1 MVCSDLFISKSELT
15 YLKESVIRKPEVS
28 YITHTTRVRQKWITI
43 CILYRI
49 QLELCVLIHL
59 FNVEILPT
67 YKDLTVSLWT
77 QYLPLSGTCRRNLA
91 VIVHSPILW
100 PLNLQTRVHLYMNRQ
115 QMNSIWTWVFSINVF
130 IYSRGGKKF
139 IYNNNLAN
147 LLQNTCMCVLFIFTQ
162 SKKWLTT

>member
-1 MVCSDLFISKSELT
+1 MVCSDSFISKSDLT

-28 YITHTTRVRQKWITI
+28 YITHTTHVRQKWITI

-67 YKDLTVSLWT
+67 YKDLTVSFST

-100 PLNLQTRVHLYMNRQ
+100 PLNLQTRVHLYMNKQ
-115 QMNSIWTWVFSINVF
+115 QMNSIWTWVFFINVF
-130 IYSRGGKKF
+130 IYYGGKKVY
-139 IYNNNLAN
+139 I
-147 LLQNTCMCVLFIFTQ
+147 
-162 SKKWLTT
+162 

>member
-1 MVCSDLFISKSELT
+1 MVCSDSFNISKSELT

-28 YITHTTRVRQKWITI
+28 YITHTTHVRQKWITI

-67 YKDLTVSLWT
+67 YKDLTVSLST

-91 VIVHSPILW
+91 VIVPQSNFMTIEP
-100 PLNLQTRVHLYMNRQ
+100 
-115 QMNSIWTWVFSINVF
+115 S
-130 IYSRGGKKF
+130 
-139 IYNNNLAN
+139 
-147 LLQNTCMCVLFIFTQ
+147 NTCASVHEQTANELYLDLGFFHQRFYLLWGENSLYITII
-162 SKKWLTT
+162 

>member
-1 MVCSDLFISKSELT
+1 MVCSDSFISKSDLT
-15 YLKESVIRKPEVS
+15 YLKESLIRKPEVS

-67 YKDLTVSLWT
+67 YKDLSVSLWT

-100 PLNLQTRVHLYMNRQ
+100 PLNLQTRVHLYMNKQ
-115 QMNSIWTWVFSINVF
+115 QMNSIWTWVFFINIF
-130 IYSRGGKKF
+130 IYYGGKKVY
-139 IYNNNLAN
+139 I
-147 LLQNTCMCVLFIFTQ
+147 
-162 SKKWLTT
+162 

>member
-1 MVCSDLFISKSELT
+1 MVCSDSFISKSELT
-15 YLKESVIRKPEVS
+15 YLIESVIRKPEVS
-28 YITHTTRVRQKWITI
+28 YITHTTHVRQKWITI

-67 YKDLTVSLWT
+67 YKDLTVSLST

-100 PLNLQTRVHLYMNRQ
+100 PLNLQTCVHLYMNKQ
-115 QMNSIWTWVFSINVF
+115 QMNSIWTWGFFINVF
-130 IYSRGGKKF
+130 IYSGGGKVN
-139 IYNNNLAN
+139 I
-147 LLQNTCMCVLFIFTQ
+147 
-162 SKKWLTT
+162 

>member
-1 MVCSDLFISKSELT
+1 MRSQSSSQICPFKKSLAFWIVLKYKCTKFVVCSDSLISKSELT

-28 YITHTTRVRQKWITI
+28 YITHTTHVRQKWITI

-49 QLELCVLIHL
+49 QLELCVPIHL

-77 QYLPLSGTCRRNLA
+77 QYLPLNGTCRRNLA

-100 PLNLQTRVHLYMNRQ
+100 PLNLQTRVHEQTANELYLDL
-115 QMNSIWTWVFSINVF
+115 VFFFINVF
-130 IYSRGGKKF
+130 IYSGGEKVY
-139 IYNNNLAN
+139 I
-147 LLQNTCMCVLFIFTQ
+147 
-162 SKKWLTT
+162 

>member
-1 MVCSDLFISKSELT
+1 MVCSDSFISKSELT

-28 YITHTTRVRQKWITI
+28 YITHTTHVRQKWITI

-49 QLELCVLIHL
+49 QLELCVPIHL

-77 QYLPLSGTCRRNLA
+77 QYLPLNGTCRRNLA

-100 PLNLQTRVHLYMNRQ
+100 PLNLQTRVHLYMNKQ
-115 QMNSIWTWVFSINVF
+115 QMNSIWTWVFF
-130 IYSRGGKKF
+130 HQRFY
-139 IYNNNLAN
+139 
-147 LLQNTCMCVLFIFTQ
+147 LLWGEKSLYITII
-162 SKKWLTT
+162 

>member
-1 MVCSDLFISKSELT
+1 M
-15 YLKESVIRKPEVS
+15 KESVIRKPEVS
-28 YITHTTRVRQKWITI
+28 YITHTTHVRQKWITI

-49 QLELCVLIHL
+49 QLELCVPIHL

-67 YKDLTVSLWT
+67 YKDLTVSLST

-91 VIVHSPILW
+91 VIVPQSNFMTIEPSNTCASVHEQTANELYLDLGFFHQRFYLLW
-100 PLNLQTRVHLYMNRQ
+100 
-115 QMNSIWTWVFSINVF
+115 
-130 IYSRGGKKF
+130 GGGKF

>member
-1 MVCSDLFISKSELT
+1 MVCSDSLISKSDLT

-28 YITHTTRVRQKWITI
+28 YITHTTHVRQKWITI

-67 YKDLTVSLWT
+67 YKDLTVSLST

-115 QMNSIWTWVFSINVF
+115 QMNSIWTWVFFINVF
-130 IYSRGGKKF
+130 IYSGGKKVY
-139 IYNNNLAN
+139 IY
-147 LLQNTCMCVLFIFTQ
+147 Q
-162 SKKWLTT
+162 

>member
-1 MVCSDLFISKSELT
+1 MVCSDSFISKSELT

-28 YITHTTRVRQKWITI
+28 YITHTTHVRQKWITI

-49 QLELCVLIHL
+49 QLELCVPIHL

-67 YKDLTVSLWT
+67 YKDLTVSLST

-100 PLNLQTRVHLYMNRQ
+100 PLNLQTVCICTWT
-115 QMNSIWTWVFSINVF
+115 NSKWTLSGPGFFSSTF
-130 IYSRGGKKF
+130 LFTLGGKKF

-147 LLQNTCMCVLFIFTQ
+147 LQQNTCMCMLFIFTQ

>member
-1 MVCSDLFISKSELT
+1 MYYSDSFISKSELT
-15 YLKESVIRKPEVS
+15 YLKESVFRKPEVS
-28 YITHTTRVRQKWITI
+28 YITHTTHVRQKWITI

-67 YKDLTVSLWT
+67 YKDLTVSLST

-100 PLNLQTRVHLYMNRQ
+100 PLNLQTRVHLYMNKQ
-115 QMNSIWTWVFSINVF
+115 QMNSIWTWVFFINVF
-130 IYSRGGKKF
+130 IYYGGKKVY
-139 IYNNNLAN
+139 I
-147 LLQNTCMCVLFIFTQ
+147 
-162 SKKWLTT
+162 

>member
-1 MVCSDLFISKSELT
+1 MVCSDSFISKSDLT
-15 YLKESVIRKPEVS
+15 YLKESLIRKPEVS
-28 YITHTTRVRQKWITI
+28 YITHTTHVRQKWITI

-67 YKDLTVSLWT
+67 YKDRTVSLST

-100 PLNLQTRVHLYMNRQ
+100 PLNLQTRVHLYMNKQ
-115 QMNSIWTWVFSINVF
+115 QMNSIWTWVFFINVF
-130 IYSRGGKKF
+130 IYSRGKKVY
-139 IYNNNLAN
+139 I
-147 LLQNTCMCVLFIFTQ
+147 
-162 SKKWLTT
+162 

>member
-1 MVCSDLFISKSELT
+1 MVCSDSFISKSDLT

-28 YITHTTRVRQKWITI
+28 YITHTTHVRQKWITI

-67 YKDLTVSLWT
+67 YKDLTVSLST

-100 PLNLQTRVHLYMNRQ
+100 PLNLQTCASVHEQTANELYLDLGFFHQR
-115 QMNSIWTWVFSINVF
+115 F
-130 IYSRGGKKF
+130 Y
-139 IYNNNLAN
+139 
-147 LLQNTCMCVLFIFTQ
+147 LLWGEKSLYI
-162 SKKWLTT
+162 LTII